1 MQINGIGDISSKT
14 AVKGLQQS
22 NGQSSFTDI
31 LSEVID
37 NAKEA
42 EKSAEAQNVAL
53 LTGETDDLHT
63 PLIEAQKAELVLS
76 LAVQVRNKVIEAYN
90 EVMRMQV

>member
-1 MQINGIGDISSKT
+1 MQVSGINSITPQTAIRGTETSS
-14 AVKGLQQS
+14 
-22 NGQSSFTDI
+22 GQSSFTNI
-31 LSEVID
+31 LSEAIGS
-37 NAKEA
+37 AKEA
-42 EKSAEAQNVAL
+42 EKSVSAQNAAL

-63 PLIEAQKAELVLS
+63 PMIEAQKAEIILN